1 MPAEEL
7 KKLYFEKLREYH
19 PDKRPESAGGTGQR
33 ITQSLNEAWEV
44 LRDPQKKEAYDVT
57 WRQEKEK
64 ALPAHQR
71 ADLHR
76 RRGNELYGKAR
87 ELTKDGGSV
96 MNLTAVHQSMKLY
109 KRAMEEYTIAMESA
123 PNDHRLYSNRALCY
137 LAVEEWEKAKG
148 DSLYCARL
156 RPDFKKAWLLLTK
169 SLWKMG
175 CMEEANEQLQQGLRH
190 LPGCP
195 ELLELQVDFGRE
207 IADAS
212 FRQAS
217 RSVSPAY
224 TPTPSR
230 QQTPTPSRQHTPTR
244 TYSGNTGPGHR
255 PVSPRLMAAGGLAAQ
270 PRSPAP
276 AAATYAGPSSRSPGP
291 SANRSGTSNLPTL
304 DASFQTGNFG
314 APTPMFA
321 AGKMPPS
328 HEAMAQSFPASA
340 HTMWAGNSNQRS
352 SYSPGPA
359 NAGSTRTTSHSPG
372 PNLSSTAGHDLGA
385 SARMPQDRKS
395 ASLRGMLE
403 SSSRSRGPTPPSRN
417 ATPPRR

>member
-1 MPAEEL
+1 
-7 KKLYFEKLREYH
+7 
-19 PDKRPESAGGTGQR
+19 
-33 ITQSLNEAWEV
+33 
-44 LRDPQKKEAYDVT
+44 
-57 WRQEKEK
+57 
-64 ALPAHQR
+64 
-71 ADLHR
+71 
-76 RRGNELYGKAR
+76 
-87 ELTKDGGSV
+87 

-109 KRAMEEYTIAMESA
+109 KNAMEEYTIAMESA

-230 QQTPTPSRQHTPTR
+230 QQTPTPSRHT
-244 TYSGNTGPGHR
+244 HR
-255 PVSPRLMAAGGLAAQ
+255 PGLTVEIQDQATDLSVRGSWLLEVLPLSLGLLPLLLPRMLAHRRGRRDLLRIVVA
-270 PRSPAP
+270 R
-276 AAATYAGPSSRSPGP
+276 ATYPLWMPVSKREI
-291 SANRSGTSNLPTL
+291 SGLLHPCSQL
-304 DASFQTGNFG
+304 ARC
-314 APTPMFA
+314 
-321 AGKMPPS
+321 PPS

>member
-1 MPAEEL
+1 
-7 KKLYFEKLREYH
+7 
-19 PDKRPESAGGTGQR
+19 
-33 ITQSLNEAWEV
+33 
-44 LRDPQKKEAYDVT
+44 
-57 WRQEKEK
+57 
-64 ALPAHQR
+64 
-71 ADLHR
+71 
-76 RRGNELYGKAR
+76 
-87 ELTKDGGSV
+87 
-96 MNLTAVHQSMKLY
+96 
-109 KRAMEEYTIAMESA
+109 
-123 PNDHRLYSNRALCY
+123 
-137 LAVEEWEKAKG
+137 
-148 DSLYCARL
+148 
-156 RPDFKKAWLLLTK
+156 
-169 SLWKMG
+169 MG
-175 CMEEANEQLQQGLRH
+175 
-190 LPGCP
+190 
-195 ELLELQVDFGRE
+195 
-207 IADAS
+207 
-212 FRQAS
+212 
-217 RSVSPAY
+217 AY

-291 SANRSGTSNLPTL
+291 SANRSGTSTLPTL
-304 DASFQTGNFG
+304 DASV
-314 APTPMFA
+314 
-321 AGKMPPS
+321 
-328 HEAMAQSFPASA
+328 
-340 HTMWAGNSNQRS
+340 HTMWASNSNQRS